1 MKSII
6 LAFFSLF
13 LVSLSQAQTIVNC
26 VISTDLGDIE
36 LELYAD
42 KAPVTVKNFLNYVD
56 NGLYMN
62 SSFYRVTTP
71 ENEATRAIRIEVIQ
85 GGNVKEESAFEP
97 ISIETTDKT
106 GVKHLDGTISMAR
119 SKPNSATS
127 NFFIC
132 INEQPELDYEG
143 KRNPDGQGFAAFGR
157 VTKGMNVVRAIQKR
171 KNEKQ
176 YLDEPVIINNIVR
189 KE

>member
-1 MKSII
+1 M
-6 LAFFSLF
+6 F
-13 LVSLSQAQTIVNC
+13 LVSLSQAQSKVNC

-42 KAPVTVKNFLNYVD
+42 KAPITVKNFLKYVD
-56 NGLYMN
+56 RGLYLN

-71 ENEATRAIRIEVIQ
+71 ENEAKRTIRIEVIQ
-85 GGNVKEESAFEP
+85 GGNVKAGSAFEP
-97 ISIETTDKT
+97 ITIETTDKT
-106 GVKHLDGTISMAR
+106 DIRHLDGTISMAR
-119 SKPNSATS
+119 GKPNSATS

-132 INEQPELDYEG
+132 INKQPDLDFQG

-157 VTKGMNVVRAIQKR
+157 VTKGMDIVRAIQKR

-189 KE
+189 KQ